1 MLHGQQSL
9 RFYRKCRLA
18 SIATCTYCAFQELHP
33 IRPLISVDGT
43 SLTYRSWANRPAPHQ
58 EAAGQLPSGES
69 AGATDPDLT
78 DQPSHGDGEDSLDH
92 AEGCQARPETGV
104 TLSNTDPWR
113 LDPWRLNPERM
124 PRSITL
130 ELPEAF
136 LAELLDRAKRQSR
149 CLNEIATD
157 LIAAQLNQDP
167 FR

>member
-1 MLHGQQSL
+1 L
-9 RFYRKCRLA
+9 
-18 SIATCTYCAFQELHP
+18 
-33 IRPLISVDGT
+33 
-43 SLTYRSWANRPAPHQ
+43 
-58 EAAGQLPSGES
+58 

-113 LDPWRLNPERM
+113 LNPERM

-130 ELPEAF
+130 ELPEAL

-167 FR
+167 KS

>member
-1 MLHGQQSL
+1 MEGNQAKS
-9 RFYRKCRLA
+9 KRLA
-18 SIATCTYCAFQELHP
+18 SIEHSTLTYHP
-33 IRPLISVDGT
+33 RDVQSIPQQVDASQFPSGT
-43 SLTYRSWANRPAPHQ
+43 SPRT
-58 EAAGQLPSGES
+58 
-69 AGATDPDLT
+69 TDPDLA
-78 DQPSHGDGEDSLDH
+78 DQDSDGEDSLDH

-113 LDPWRLNPERM
+113 LNPERM

-130 ELPEAF
+130 ELPEAL

-167 FR
+167 KS